1 MSPDWQGGFYLLVLE
16 ADNSQIACVNELRSL
31 YRPRAHTEKD
41 GSNFQIFVNADK
53 FSVKKTKTKKQQ
65 QHRYLEI
72 EFKQLELENV
82 GGEKGAAAALHL
94 GLQRFLKTC
103 E

>member
-53 FSVKKTKTKKQQ
+53 FSVKKKKKQQ